1 MPIRTARHRLHDD
14 GARVPR
20 IASERTQPDIHLTTK
35 EESTM
40 YNPTEQISEFNK
52 ANVAQATKFAA
63 LSLENAE
70 KLMKFN
76 LGAAK
81 TAFAQSVEG
90 AQAVAS
96 VKDVQDL
103 LALRTKIAE
112 VQMQQAVGYSRSLYE
127 LATEAQASYSALAEE
142 AFGAY
147 TRGVAAWVDKASKS
161 APAGSDVAVNAF
173 KSTMAATTAAF
184 DQFQKASKQV
194 VSLADANVR
203 AAAATASKAV
213 KGGRKAA

>member
-1 MPIRTARHRLHDD
+1 
-14 GARVPR
+14 
-20 IASERTQPDIHLTTK
+20 
-35 EESTM
+35 M
-40 YNPTEQISEFNK
+40 YNPTEQIAEFNK
-52 ANVAQATKFAA
+52 TNVAQATKFAA
-63 LSLENAE
+63 LSLESAE
-70 KLMKFN
+70 KLVKFN

-81 TAFAQSVEG
+81 AAFAQSVEG
-90 AQAVAS
+90 AQAVAA

-103 LALRTKIAE
+103 LAIRTKLAE
-112 VQMQQAVGYSRSLYE
+112 AQVQTAVGYSRSLYE
-127 LATEAQASYSALAEE
+127 LATEAQAGYSALAEE
-142 AFGAY
+142 AFNVY
-147 TRGVAAWVDKASKS
+147 TKGMAAWVDKASKS

-213 KGGRKAA
+213 KGKKAA

>member
-1 MPIRTARHRLHDD
+1 
-14 GARVPR
+14 
-20 IASERTQPDIHLTTK
+20 
-35 EESTM
+35 M

-63 LSLENAE
+63 LSLEAAE
-70 KLMKFN
+70 KLVKFN

-81 TAFAQSVEG
+81 AAFAQSVEG

-103 LALRTKIAE
+103 LALRTKLAE
-112 VQMQQAVGYSRSLYE
+112 AQVQQAVGYSRNLYE
-127 LATEAQASYSALAEE
+127 LATEAQAGYSQLAEE

-147 TRGVAAWVDKASKS
+147 TRGVAAWVDKASKN

-173 KSTMAATTAAF
+173 KSTIAATTAAF

-203 AAAATASKAV
+203 AAAATATKSV
-213 KGGRKAA
+213 KTRKAA

>member
-1 MPIRTARHRLHDD
+1 
-14 GARVPR
+14 
-20 IASERTQPDIHLTTK
+20 
-35 EESTM
+35 M
-40 YNPTEQISEFNK
+40 YNPTEQIAELNK
-52 ANVAQATKFAA
+52 ANIAQATKIAA
-63 LSLENAE
+63 ISLENAE

-76 LGAAK
+76 LDSAK
-81 TAFAQSVEG
+81 AAFAQSVEG
-90 AQAVAS
+90 AQAVAG

-112 VQMQQAVGYSRSLYE
+112 SQVQSAVGYSRQLYE

-142 AFGAY
+142 AFGVY
-147 TRGVAAWVDKASKS
+147 TRGVASWVDKAAKS

-194 VSLADANVR
+194 VSMADANVR
-203 AAAATASKAV
+203 AAAATATKSV
-213 KGGRKAA
+213 KSRKSA